1 MKAVEKSSLGIESD
15 EGGVAVSDQA
25 PLEAGPSPEEVA
37 ALEAAKR
44 KKLEAARKRKKEI
57 EVRSL
62 NILHVC

>member
-15 EGGVAVSDQA
+15 EGEVAVSDQA

-37 ALEAAKR
+37 ALEAAK
-44 KKLEAARKRKKEI
+44 LEAARKRKKEI